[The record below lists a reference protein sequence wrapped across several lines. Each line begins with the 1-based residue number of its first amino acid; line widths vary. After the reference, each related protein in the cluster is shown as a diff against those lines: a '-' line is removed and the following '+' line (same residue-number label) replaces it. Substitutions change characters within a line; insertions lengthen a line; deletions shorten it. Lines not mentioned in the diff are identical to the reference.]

1 MAEARHPFHLAT
13 DLERLDDATWLAR
26 TSEPYWNMI
35 GPFGGLIAALM
46 FKSAYAHSD
55 REGEPVALTVNFCAA
70 VARGEMRIAARPA
83 RTNRSTQ
90 HWTMEMLQDGECV
103 ASATA
108 MFGKRPDT
116 FAHRPAQP
124 PAAPPFESLSRLPP
138 PDAGWIERY
147 DLRFADGSLGWRG
160 DDQEPASARST
171 LWIASDPPRPMDFV
185 GLAALTDIFFGRIIH
200 VRKRMVP
207 FGTVSLTSYFH
218 ATEADLAEL
227 GSDPVLGTADA
238 RIFDRGFHDQSA
250 ELWSG
255 NGQLLATS
263 HQLVYY
269 RDPGSD

>member
-1 MAEARHPFHLAT
+1 
-13 DLERLDDATWLAR
+13 
-26 TSEPYWNMI
+26 
-35 GPFGGLIAALM
+35 
-46 FKSAYAHSD
+46 
-55 REGEPVALTVNFCAA
+55 
-70 VARGEMRIAARPA
+70 
-83 RTNRSTQ
+83 
-90 HWTMEMLQDGECV
+90 MLQDDQCV
-103 ASATA
+103 ATATA

-116 FAHRPAQP
+116 FAHLPAQP
-124 PAAPPFESLSRLPP
+124 PAAPPFESLKRLPP

-160 DDQEPASARST
+160 EEPEPASARST
-171 LWIASDPPRPMDFV
+171 LWIATDPPRPMDFV

-227 GSDPVLGTADA
+227 GSEPVLGTADA

-250 ELWSG
+250 ELWSAG
-255 NGQLLATS
+255 GRLLATS

-269 RDPGSD
+269 RDPAN